1 MAEIALYQQVANTVA
16 PGAFGLIQR
25 GIGDLQQL
33 IERLPLLGPMRQA
46 GRQGDALITATA
58 GDVARGQ
65 LRADRLQTLAGLTR
79 IGAWQDQQK
88 LLATD
93 TKYRIGAA
101 QVVLQV
107 LCLRWVVPQKTQI
120 TGALTRQL
128 DLTLIDALIGENSGV
143 PPALLPNCASVADR
157 HWPRC

>member
-1 MAEIALYQQVANTVA
+1 MAEIALYQQVADTVA
-16 PGAFGLIQR
+16 PVTFGLIQR

-58 GDVARGQ
+58 GDFAHGQ

-79 IGAWQDQQK
+79 IGTWKDQQK

-93 TKYRIGAA
+93 TKYGIGAA
-101 QVVLQV
+101 QWMNFIRWTPVRQQPT
-107 LCLRWVVPQKTQI
+107 LRPCAAA
-120 TGALTRQL
+120 TGR
-128 DLTLIDALIGENSGV
+128 NSP
-143 PPALLPNCASVADR
+143 PPATA
-157 HWPRC
+157 PRRR